1 MAARTNHKN
10 MHQKKL
16 SLPEQLASLEQ
27 EAKHLQVEIDR
38 PVQMKEAR
46 LKEHAFG
53 VLYWNMDE
61 YEKDQIQKEFC
72 EHCIRFMAGDMEH
85 LASFFGMCKCMWQ
98 RYVAR
103 TYRPRSYDPFDMND
117 YRKDTRYK
125 EIAAKAQ
132 RKMDILTVKM
142 AEINEKIENNEKRR
156 KQAEAVKASYVV
168 DDAEVQRRLL
178 ERKIQA
184 AKNQKKM
191 AFMKEMN
198 RSPVKKKHRRSGH
211 GRKQSS
217 V

>member
-53 VLYWNMDE
+53 ALYWNMDE

-72 EHCIRFMAGDMEH
+72 EHCIRFMTDDMEH
-85 LASFFGMCKCMWQ
+85 LVSFFGMCKCMWQ

-103 TYRPRSYDPFDMND
+103 TYRPRSYDPFDMKD

-125 EIAAKAQ
+125 ELAAKAQ

-191 AFMKEMN
+191 AVMKEMN
-198 RSPVKKKHRRSGH
+198 RSPVKKKHHRSGR